1 MIVSKFR
8 WRDEEGRWR
17 RLFLGFPRKGT
28 DRLSAHVY
36 SHMEILIGYD
46 SFKVSMSC
54 IFNICCIGAWGL
66 FYFSYAA
73 TARGPVFRVCTIE

>member
-1 MIVSKFR
+1 MKRGGGDDF
-8 WRDEEGRWR
+8 
-17 RLFLGFPRKGT
+17 FLGFPREGT

-54 IFNICCIGAWGL
+54 IFLVLTYAVLVHGV
-66 FYFSYAA
+66 YFISHTLQLPEDQCSGY
-73 TARGPVFRVCTIE
+73 VQ